1 MEDFA
6 CSVACLQAAARPA
19 LPSGVVAA
27 LRQASRNVFMEEL
40 NWARAISGTLPLTHA
55 SYLAMYSSHSGTPT
69 LSPAAGAVLVVV
81 VVVLLELLVVEL
93 LLFVV
98 SVLVQPI
105 NTNAHNTQKA
115 KKVLVSIGE
124 LLVGYWRNLPT
135 AQ

>member
-1 MEDFA
+1 
-6 CSVACLQAAARPA
+6 
-19 LPSGVVAA
+19 
-27 LRQASRNVFMEEL
+27 
-40 NWARAISGTLPLTHA
+40 
-55 SYLAMYSSHSGTPT
+55 SGTPT